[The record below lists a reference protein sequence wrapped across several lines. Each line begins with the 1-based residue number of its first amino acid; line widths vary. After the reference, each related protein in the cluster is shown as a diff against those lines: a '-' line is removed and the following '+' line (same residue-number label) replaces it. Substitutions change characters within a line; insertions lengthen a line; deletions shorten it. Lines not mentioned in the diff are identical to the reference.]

1 MDFGLILIL
10 MLVAADGVI
19 GMHVLQMPIVA
30 CTLMG
35 FATNNVEAALQAGAM
50 AQIVYMLLQDEGFE
64 AGLFSA
70 TAVMVLGSSAS
81 AGSMAAGAATGVL
94 FGAALEAVLRLI
106 NTCFLPAARKA
117 AGVGNDKKLTTY
129 TILPLVLRVVAAGA
143 AGAVLVK
150 VGAETFAGMETDYAW
165 LLNGVITA
173 CSMLKYL
180 GFAVILRNLTLK
192 DMPGALCAGIAV
204 GVLFAGQAADYG
216 LVACALIAFAVAAY
230 DLHQN
235 SKKKQT
241 ETSAVKG
248 GAEKWW

>member
-10 MLVAADGVI
+10 MLAAADGVI
-19 GMHVLQMPIVA
+19 GIHVLQMPIVA

-35 FATNNVEAALQAGAM
+35 LVTGNVEAALQAGAM

-64 AGLFSA
+64 AGVFSA
-70 TAVMVLGSSAS
+70 SAVMLMGDTAS
-81 AGSMAAGAATGVL
+81 AGSVAAGAATGAL
-94 FGAALEAVLRLI
+94 LGAALEAGIRLL

-117 AGVGNDKKLTTY
+117 ANAGNDKKLLT
-129 TILPLVLRVVAAGA
+129 LNVLMMVLRIAA
-143 AGAVLVK
+143 
-150 VGAETFAGMETDYAW
+150 VGAIGALMMTAGVQAYAAMESDYVW

-180 GFAVILRNLTLK
+180 GVAVILRNLTLR
-192 DMPGALCAGIAV
+192 DMPGALCAGIAAA
-204 GVLFAGQAADYG
+204 VLFAGQAADYG
-216 LVACALIAFAVAAY
+216 LLGCALLAFAIAAY

-235 SKKKQT
+235 KKKQA
-241 ETSAVKG
+241 ETSSVKG